1 MSRYYCTDHP
11 DVLELETRVL
21 DVRPGAVLLAA
32 SPVFPGG
39 GGQLMDRA
47 RIAWGSGEANVERVE
62 IEPHGVWH
70 VAAGAEAASGV
81 VQVRVDAGFRALMCE
96 LHTVAHVVNA
106 LVFQKFEGA
115 LLTGAQ
121 LAADATLRIDFDL
134 PGVENDRIKALEAPI
149 NEALRRDHRVRDY
162 DMAWAA
168 AEAVPGLFRAKSAA
182 PPRGADGLVR
192 IVAIGDLDAQA
203 CGGTHLTSTGA
214 ARAIRILKTEN
225 KGRQNRRVRVGLV
238 GA

>member
-1 MSRYYCTDHP
+1 MSRYHCNDHP
-11 DVLELETRVL
+11 DVMALEVPVL
-21 DVRPGAVLLAA
+21 DVRPGAVLLSV

-47 RIAWGSGEANVERVE
+47 RIAWSGGEADVERVE
-62 IEPHGVWH
+62 ITPQGVWH
-70 VAAGAEAASGV
+70 VAPGAETASGV
-81 VQVRVDAGFRALMCE
+81 VRVTVDPGFRALMCE

-106 LVFQKFEGA
+106 LVFQRFEGA

-121 LAADATLRIDFDL
+121 LAADQTLRIDFDL
-134 PGVENDRIKALEAPI
+134 PGVESERVKALEAPI
-149 NEALRRDHRVRDY
+149 NDAMRQDYAVSDH
-162 DMAWAA
+162 DMAWEA

-203 CGGTHLTSTGA
+203 CGGTHLKSTGA
-214 ARAIRILKTEN
+214 ARPIRILKVEN

-238 GA
+238 GG